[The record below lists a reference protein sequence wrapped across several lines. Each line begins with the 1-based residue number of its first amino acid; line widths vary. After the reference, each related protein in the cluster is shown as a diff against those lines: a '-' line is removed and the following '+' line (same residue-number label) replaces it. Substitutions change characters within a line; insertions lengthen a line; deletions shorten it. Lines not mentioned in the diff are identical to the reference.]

1 MIGVDELAESARY
14 QDALS
19 EEHEFEDYC
28 RLISVDP
35 EGLQYIANQR
45 ALRVAMM
52 LDGIDTRTMSR
63 TEKTPINLSPRA
75 QELMTHLTALSMD
88 GIAIGLDA
96 GRKRA
101 RGKD

>member
-28 RLISVDP
+28 KLIGVDV

-52 LDGIDTRTMSR
+52 IDGIDPRTMSR
-63 TEKTPINLSPRA
+63 TEKTPINLSPEA
-75 QELMTHLTALSMD
+75 QRLMSHLTALSMD

-101 RGKD
+101 RDIG